1 MEIIKF
7 REYSLQ
13 DSMANDFLNSFDKMI
28 VESDETNYKKS
39 EKDLLDRK
47 IIPFETAEIISNAI
61 SDMKLNIKLCLT
73 FGAGIGAF
81 YPIVEKLMSKMSID
95 SIELTPD
102 KVVLLTITAITI
114 IYIEEKKFKSVEEEE
129 ILTKDSQSMLEELK
143 LMGIGNGLV
152 KKMISGFESIKNIFS
167 LIGKHLGAV
176 VLNFIDMFAYVGFLI
191 PIMNA
196 ISAVV
201 GKYELNVETITQ
213 NFLGLAMGVGT
224 LIAKHGIVEILNKI
238 KDKFPISKKKV
249 IDEIETPIIQKFGDI
264 KDASPEQDGEL
275 IKEQ

>member
-1 MEIIKF
+1 MKIQKF
-7 REYSLQ
+7 KEYSLQ

-28 VESDETNYKKS
+28 VESEETSYKNI
-39 EKDLLDRK
+39 EKK
-47 IIPFETAEIISNAI
+47 VI
-61 SDMKLNIKLCLT
+61 SDLRLNVKLVLT

-81 YPIVEKLMSKMSID
+81 YPIVDKLMKNMNID

-102 KVVLLTITAITI
+102 RIVLLTIAAVTI
-114 IYIEEKKFKSVEEEE
+114 IFLEEKKFKSAEEEE
-129 ILTKDSQSMLEELK
+129 ILVKDSKSMLEELK
-143 LMGIGNGLV
+143 MMGIGNGIV
-152 KKMISGFESIKNIFS
+152 KKLIKGLKSITNIFS

-176 VLNFIDMFAYVGFLI
+176 VGGFIDMFSYTSMLI
-191 PIMNA
+191 PIMNG
-196 ISAVV
+196 ILYIV
-201 GKYELNVETITQ
+201 GKYDMNLDTICD
-213 NFLGLAMGVGT
+213 NFMGLAMGVGT

-264 KDASPEQDGEL
+264 KDNSPEQQGDL